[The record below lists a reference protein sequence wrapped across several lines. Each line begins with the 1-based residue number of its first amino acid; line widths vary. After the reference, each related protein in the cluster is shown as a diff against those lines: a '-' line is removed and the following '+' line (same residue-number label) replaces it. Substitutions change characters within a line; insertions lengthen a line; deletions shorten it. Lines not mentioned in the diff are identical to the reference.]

1 MTELEKCEAGLEYDY
16 TAPELS
22 AHKHRAAALCDK
34 LETIPVSETA
44 ARAEVLRELFGEV
57 GDNPRVM
64 HGFHCDDGK
73 NISVG
78 NNFMANYN
86 VSILDRAKVRIGDN
100 ALIAPGTV
108 ITTVSHAFTPKKR
121 AAGVCTAKPV
131 TLGDDVWIG
140 ANVTILSGVTIGD
153 NVIIAAGAVVTKDV
167 PSDSLVGGVPAKLI
181 KKLDRDD

>member
-1 MTELEKCEAGLEYDY
+1 MTELEKLEAGLEYDY

-22 AHKHRAAALCDK
+22 ARKHRAAALCNR
-34 LETIPVSETA
+34 LEAIPVSDGA
-44 ARAEVLRELFGEV
+44 ARAEVLRELFGAA

-73 NISVG
+73 NIRV
-78 NNFMANYN
+78 
-86 VSILDRAKVRIGDN
+86 GDN

-108 ITTVSHAFTPKKR
+108 ITTVNHALTPKKR
-121 AAGVCTAKPV
+121 AAGICVARP
-131 TLGDDVWIG
+131 
-140 ANVTILSGVTIGD
+140 VTIGN

-181 KKLDRDD
+181 KKLERD